1 MASSTFFT
9 SKSDWAVLLASHLVS
24 RVHSCYT
31 GFLFFLNS
39 VGLWVF
45 GFLFLPG
52 FLGKSSC
59 STISFLLLFSL
70 GTFFSFFF
78 RIHLHIGVH
87 LKKSLSC
94 IWEWIGKKVTGLGG
108 IVLIFAIF

>member
-1 MASSTFFT
+1 MASFIFFT
-9 SKSDWAVLLASHLVS
+9 SKSNWAVLLVSHLVP

-45 GFLFLPG
+45 RFLFLPG
-52 FLGKSSC
+52 FFWEKVLVL
-59 STISFLLLFSL
+59 SFLFLFFYF
-70 GTFFSFFF
+70 GTFFP

-87 LKKSLSC
+87 LKKSLAC
-94 IWEWIGKKVTGLGG
+94 IWEWIGKNYRFGWNC
-108 IVLIFAIF
+108 FDF